1 MPALQSS
8 APTPLSPAKEKYF
21 QALVAEP
28 TSRDTDTAF
37 RVALGETAVGQE
49 VVKGQDGSKFEVSA
63 DEQHR
68 FLTWRRPVEFPAVL
82 SGPVSPEMRKAF
94 LEKNADHWMQP
105 AIRVKAAELS
115 PIREIAQSGKTLAN
129 GNDTDLELFQGRFMR
144 RVMGESGHSTI
155 AEISVERKGKGY
167 KITSSIDLA
176 TGEDK
181 ETHYIVGR
189 KGMPIDPV
197 SRSHT
202 NTSPIDL
209 LITKSE
215 VKVDRMIWSKYSGD
229 WEQNTQVDFSFLG
242 KPRDCAQMG
251 AGFQDGVSALMRT
264 LGVETKAIMDAKLG
278 IRQEEYAQQQANN
291 PLAGLSFPPSLRNG

>member
-8 APTPLSPAKEKYF
+8 APKPLSPAKEKYY
-21 QALVAEP
+21 QALVADP
-28 TSRDTDTAF
+28 TSRDTDSAF
-37 RVALGETAVGQE
+37 RAALGETVVGQK
-49 VVKGQDGSKFEVSA
+49 VVKAQDGSRFEVSA

-68 FLTWRRPVEFPAVL
+68 FLTWRKPVEFPAVL
-82 SGPVSPEMRKAF
+82 SGPVTPEMRKEF
-94 LEKNADHWMQP
+94 LEKQVKQLMQP
-105 AIRVKAAELS
+105 AIRVKVAELN
-115 PIREIAQSGKTLAN
+115 PIRDIAQSGKTLAN
-129 GNDTDLELFQGRFMR
+129 GNDTDLELSQGRFLR
-144 RVMGESGHSTI
+144 RARAEREDYRT

-189 KGMPIDPV
+189 KGMPIDPTT
-197 SRSHT
+197 RSHT
-202 NTSPIDL
+202 DTSPIDL
-209 LITKSE
+209 LITKNE
-215 VKVDRMIWSKYSGD
+215 VKVDRMIWSKYSGE

-264 LGVETKAIMDAKLG
+264 LGVKTEAVVNAEMG
-278 IRQEEYAQQQANN
+278 MRQEEYAQQQANN
-291 PLAGLSFPPSLRNG
+291 PLAGLSFSPSLRNG